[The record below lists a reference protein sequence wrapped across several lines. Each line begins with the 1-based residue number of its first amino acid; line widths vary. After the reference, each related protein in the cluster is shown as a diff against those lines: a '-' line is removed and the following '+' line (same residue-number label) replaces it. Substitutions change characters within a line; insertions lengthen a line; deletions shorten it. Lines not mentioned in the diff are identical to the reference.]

1 MYMKNSV
8 LAHKLDL
15 KSFHAA
21 DVDLLSVE
29 YQSWPWISFNNDLPE
44 HYSYLQLSHTSKNSN
59 FSL

>member
-15 KSFHAA
+15 KGSHAV

-29 YQSWPWISFNNDLPE
+29 YQS
-44 HYSYLQLSHTSKNSN
+44 
-59 FSL
+59 